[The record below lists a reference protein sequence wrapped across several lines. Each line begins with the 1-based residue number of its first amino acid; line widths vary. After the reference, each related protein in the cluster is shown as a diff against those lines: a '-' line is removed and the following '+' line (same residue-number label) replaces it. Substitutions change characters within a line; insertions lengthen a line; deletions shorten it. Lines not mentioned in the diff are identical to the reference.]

1 MKPRPMVDTPDAVE
15 WLLRLLLRLHPEWFR
30 DRYEEEIVAC
40 FREEWRDEVANHGMR
55 SSG

>member
-1 MKPRPMVDTPDAVE
+1 MKPRPIVDTPDAVE